1 MGWEKA
7 STSSAWI
14 SRAFTCACGMG
25 ASRRRASRLMD
36 AGRHWQPAAPAPRW
50 PRGPPSKSWRRSGK
64 PGSRTP
70 WAGCPPSG
78 ATRRWWWRSRYR
90 RRHATRWRGGKYT
103 RGAMFKAMRQDI
115 RTVLERDPAAR
126 SALEV
131 VLCYPGVHA
140 IWAHRVS
147 HALWRAGWT
156 TMARWLAHVSRFATG
171 IEIHPAAQLGPGLF
185 IDHGMGVVIGETDEL
200 GRNVSLLQGVTLG
213 GTSNKRGKRHP
224 TLGDNVVVGAG
235 AKILGGFKI
244 GAGSRIGAGS
254 VVVREVPE
262 NSVVVGVPGRVTF
275 RDGARSGIDLN
286 QSDLPD
292 PLARTLEQMV
302 ERIHALEAEIESLR
316 QALKE
321 TSRT

>member
-1 MGWEKA
+1 MLEQ
-7 STSSAWI
+7 
-14 SRAFTCACGMG
+14 M
-25 ASRRRASRLMD
+25 RRD
-36 AGRHWQPAAPAPRW
+36 V
-50 PRGPPSKSWRRSGK
+50 
-64 PGSRTP
+64 
-70 WAGCPPSG
+70 
-78 ATRRWWWRSRYR
+78 
-90 RRHATRWRGGKYT
+90 
-103 RGAMFKAMRQDI
+103 

-131 VLCYPGVHA
+131 VLCCPGVHA
-140 IWAHRVS
+140 IWFHRLAHP
-147 HALWRAGWT
+147 LWKAGWHT
-156 TMARWLAHVSRFATG
+156 LARFLSHVSRFMTG
-171 IEIHPAAQLGPGLF
+171 VEVHPAAVLGPGLF
-185 IDHGMGVVIGETDEL
+185 IDHGMGVVIGETAEV
-200 GRNVSLLQGVTLG
+200 GENVSILQGVTLG
-213 GTSNKRGKRHP
+213 GTSTKREKRHP

-235 AKILGGFKI
+235 AKIIGGFRI
-244 GAGSRIGAGS
+244 GKGSRIGAGS